1 MKTIVFAL
9 FCCLVAAGTV
19 APPLSAAPP
28 RPGDMNDLN
37 LEVTALLTL
46 SHLDLNEDQL
56 KGLAALAK
64 GAAQKPGK
72 RQPAKVS
79 SKYRAALI
87 NLHAALATGDDAKIN
102 EAKEKLDDQMDDKDT
117 DLDEEYPITDTAR
130 QQAAKAL
137 LLLNARQLGTYIGSL
152 NLTDPVERLVDGLDE
167 LRDVEGADDKKQVAE
182 AIAVEVG
189 RLAGGFDTERARSI
203 QEKVAALLTEATN
216 LKDGDFKKQ
225 KPDLEKQARRLLRD
239 VNPLE
244 VLGHVAENA
253 LAELLANPRLE
264 AALRI
269 QVQRPKEKEKD

>member
-87 NLHAALATGDDAKIN
+87 NLHAALATG
-102 EAKEKLDDQMDDKDT
+102 QRGF
-117 DLDEEYPITDTAR
+117 YVV
-130 QQAAKAL
+130 
-137 LLLNARQLGTYIGSL
+137 SL
-152 NLTDPVERLVDGLDE
+152 RSGERV
-167 LRDVEGADDKKQVAE
+167 
-182 AIAVEVG
+182 
-189 RLAGGFDTERARSI
+189 
-203 QEKVAALLTEATN
+203 
-216 LKDGDFKKQ
+216 
-225 KPDLEKQARRLLRD
+225 
-239 VNPLE
+239 
-244 VLGHVAENA
+244 
-253 LAELLANPRLE
+253 
-264 AALRI
+264 
-269 QVQRPKEKEKD
+269 